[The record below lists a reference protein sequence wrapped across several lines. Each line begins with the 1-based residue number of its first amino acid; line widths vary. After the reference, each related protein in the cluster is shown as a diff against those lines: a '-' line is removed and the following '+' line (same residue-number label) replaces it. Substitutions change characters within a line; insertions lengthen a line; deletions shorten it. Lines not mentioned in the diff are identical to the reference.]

1 MDKYN
6 NQINID
12 LSGNIS
18 IGLNEKETNNISLYN
33 KSQIN
38 NILQNFLNIK
48 NNGKSI
54 DEENHNNNMEKTTKY
69 SKNLD
74 SMNITCMHTSEEKEM
89 KDKNNQKMENKILET
104 SNDSGNIDI
113 KEEDLNY
120 IKEEVEIIK
129 DKLDNFH
136 KNEILYKEIKEL
148 ANSRIEILKNKR
160 RFDKIWLHL
169 EMDNFFSSIEIR
181 DNPSLKDIPI
191 AIGNI
196 SIISSTNIIARN
208 LGIKKSMPG
217 LTAIKSCPELKIIEP
232 NFSKYKEES
241 IKIMDLLEEYDI
253 YFEPMGLDEAYL
265 DLTDYCKNK
274 KIYSKEEIIDVVK
287 EIKNKIYQKV
297 KLACSCGIACNKNLA
312 KICSDYNKP
321 NGIFYLDYEPKTI
334 EEFVSKLSIKK
345 IPFIGNKIVT
355 KLNLL
360 NIFTCK
366 DLMDIYIDLFYLN
379 ENSFD
384 FYMKN
389 CLGIGR
395 YEHSEYQEEKS
406 ISRSETFILTE
417 DRKFLFKTL
426 GKLNEKIFRDMDRNK
441 ILYCKTLTI
450 EVIGLTE
457 RKSSK
462 CITNNYGLPNRNFII
477 RKAYELLDELLER
490 EEKVR
495 MIRFKISG
503 LVKCKENKNIIFNL
517 LNNLKDDYKNGIL
530 PKNKLFHQ
538 FKLNTIFRNIKENN
552 EKYNIT
558 KRRNSKKENNK
569 KAKSKLNKKRYRGNK
584 INKNKKYKDIINLLI
599 NMKKNIIKV
608 NDKIINKNEFI

>member
-1 MDKYN
+1 MDKY
-6 NQINID
+6 NID
-12 LSGNIS
+12 LSGNIN
-18 IGLNEKETNNISLYN
+18 IDLNEKEANNKSLYN
-33 KSQIN
+33 KNQIII
-38 NILQNFLNIK
+38 ILQNFLNIK

-54 DEENHNNNMEKTTKY
+54 DEENHNNNIKKMTKY
-69 SKNLD
+69 SKRLE
-74 SMNITCMHTSEEKEM
+74 SMKIPYAYNREEIEM
-89 KDKNNQKMENKILET
+89 KEKVNEKIENKIVEI
-104 SNDSGNIDI
+104 SNDSGNNDDI
-113 KEEDLNY
+113 KEQDLNY

-136 KNEILYKEIKEL
+136 KNEILYNEIKQL

-169 EMDNFFSSIEIR
+169 EMDNFFTSIEIR

-334 EEFVSKLSIKK
+334 EEFVSKLSVKK
-345 IPFIGNKIVT
+345 IPYIGNKIVT

-379 ENSFD
+379 ENSLY

-389 CLGIGR
+389 CLGIGS

-406 ISRSETFILTE
+406 ISRSETFLLTD
-417 DRKFLFKTL
+417 DRKFLFKIL
-426 GKLNEKIFRDMDRNK
+426 IF
-441 ILYCKTLTI
+441 
-450 EVIGLTE
+450 
-457 RKSSK
+457 
-462 CITNNYGLPNRNFII
+462 
-477 RKAYELLDELLER
+477 
-490 EEKVR
+490 
-495 MIRFKISG
+495 
-503 LVKCKENKNIIFNL
+503 
-517 LNNLKDDYKNGIL
+517 
-530 PKNKLFHQ
+530 
-538 FKLNTIFRNIKENN
+538 
-552 EKYNIT
+552 
-558 KRRNSKKENNK
+558 
-569 KAKSKLNKKRYRGNK
+569 
-584 INKNKKYKDIINLLI
+584 
-599 NMKKNIIKV
+599 
-608 NDKIINKNEFI
+608 